1 MEIIKK
7 SSDELTMKQMYDL
20 MKSPEIQRVSDN
32 DDALVQ
38 VDAWVLYKDTDKDG
52 NMREI
57 LSILDNGVGAAV
69 ATNSATFIR
78 DFMEIVDMCMD
89 YGMEVQHVKISS
101 GTSKAD
107 RKFYTCVYV
116 D

>member
-7 SSDELTMKQMYDL
+7 SSEELTVKQMYDL
-20 MKSPEIQRVSDN
+20 TRSPEIQKVSEN
-32 DDALVQ
+32 DGALVQ
-38 VDAWVLYKDTDKDG
+38 VDAWAVYKDTDKDG
-52 NMREI
+52 NTREI
-57 LSILDNGVGAAV
+57 LSILDNEVGAV

-78 DFMEIVDMCMD
+78 DFMEIIKMCAD
-89 YGMEVQHVKISS
+89 CGVEVHHVKISS
-101 GTSKAD
+101 GTSKAG

>member
-20 MKSPEIQRVSDN
+20 TKSPEIQKVSDN
-32 DDALVQ
+32 EGALIQ
-38 VDAWVLYKDTDKDG
+38 VDAWALYNDTDKDG
-52 NMREI
+52 NTRAI
-57 LSILDNGVGAAV
+57 LSILDNEVGAV

-78 DFMEIVDMCMD
+78 DFTEIIEMCAD
-89 YGMEVQHVKISS
+89 CGVKVEHVKISS
-101 GTSKAD
+101 GKSKAG

>member
-20 MKSPEIQRVSDN
+20 TKSPEIQKLSDN
-32 DDALVQ
+32 DGVIVQ
-38 VDAWVLYKDTDKDG
+38 VDAWALYNDTDKDG
-52 NMREI
+52 NTREI
-57 LSILDNGVGAAV
+57 LSILDNELAAI
-69 ATNSATFIR
+69 ATNSPTFIR
-78 DFMEIVDMCMD
+78 DFMEIAEMCAIC
-89 YGMEVQHVKISS
+89 GIEVHHVKISS
-101 GTSKAD
+101 GMSKAG

>member
-7 SSDELTMKQMYDL
+7 SSDELAMKQLYDL
-20 MKSPEIQRVSDN
+20 TKSPEIQKVSDN
-32 DDALVQ
+32 EGALVQ
-38 VDAWVLYKDTDKDG
+38 VDAWALYNDTDKDG
-52 NMREI
+52 NTREI
-57 LSILDNGVGAAV
+57 LSILDNEVGAV

-78 DFMEIVDMCMD
+78 DFMEIDEMC
-89 YGMEVQHVKISS
+89 EVFGVELHHVKISS
-101 GTSKAD
+101 GTSKAG

>member
-20 MKSPEIQRVSDN
+20 TKSPEIQKLSDN
-32 DDALVQ
+32 DGALVQ
-38 VDAWVLYKDTDKDG
+38 VDAWALYNDTDKDG
-52 NMREI
+52 NTREI
-57 LSILDNGVGAAV
+57 LSILDNEVGAV

-78 DFMEIVDMCMD
+78 DFMEITEMCAD
-89 YGMEVQHVKISS
+89 CGVEVRHVKISS
-101 GTSKAD
+101 GTSKAG
-107 RKFYTCVYV
+107 RKFYTCVYE

>member
-7 SSDELTMKQMYDL
+7 SSDELTMKQLYDL
-20 MKSPEIQRVSDN
+20 TKSPEIQRVSDN
-32 DDALVQ
+32 DGALLQ
-38 VDAWVLYKDTDKDG
+38 VDAWLLYNGTDAIG

-57 LSILDNGVGAAV
+57 LSILDNEVGAI
-69 ATNSATFIR
+69 ATNSATFIH
-78 DFMEIVDMCMD
+78 DFMEITEMCHD
-89 YGMEVQHVKISS
+89 CGVEVQHVKISS
-101 GTSKAD
+101 ATSKAG

>member
-20 MKSPEIQRVSDN
+20 TKSPEIQKVSDN
-32 DDALVQ
+32 DGALLQ
-38 VDAWVLYKDTDKDG
+38 VDAWALYKDTDKDG
-52 NMREI
+52 NTREI
-57 LSILDNGVGAAV
+57 LSILDNEAGAI
-69 ATNSATFIR
+69 ATNSATFTR
-78 DFMEIVDMCMD
+78 DFMEIIEMCLD
-89 YGMEVQHVKISS
+89 CGAEVQHVKISS
-101 GTSKAD
+101 GTSKAG

>member
-7 SSDELTMKQMYDL
+7 SSDELTIKQLYDL
-20 MKSPEIQRVSDN
+20 TKSPEIQRVSDN
-32 DDALVQ
+32 EGALVQ
-38 VDAWVLYKDTDKDG
+38 VNAWALYNDTDKDG
-52 NMREI
+52 NTREI
-57 LSILDNGVGAAV
+57 LSILDNEVGAI

-78 DFMEIVDMCMD
+78 DFMEIGEMCAVC
-89 YGMEVQHVKISS
+89 GVKLQHVKISS
-101 GTSKAD
+101 GTSKAG

>member
-7 SSDELTMKQMYDL
+7 SSDKLTIKQMYDL
-20 MKSPEIQRVSDN
+20 TKSPEIQKVSDN
-32 DDALVQ
+32 DGALVQ
-38 VDAWVLYKDTDKDG
+38 VDAWALYKDTDKDG
-52 NMREI
+52 NTREI
-57 LSILDNGVGAAV
+57 LSILDNEVGAV

-78 DFMEIVDMCMD
+78 DFMEITEMCAD
-89 YGMEVQHVKISS
+89 CGVEARHVKISS
-101 GTSKAD
+101 GTSKAG

>member
-20 MKSPEIQRVSDN
+20 TKSPEIQRVSDN
-32 DDALVQ
+32 DGALLQ
-38 VDAWVLYKDTDKDG
+38 VDAWVLYNDTDAIG
-52 NMREI
+52 NTREI
-57 LSILDNGVGAAV
+57 LSILDNEVGAI

-78 DFMEIVDMCMD
+78 DFMEITEMCLD
-89 YGMEVQHVKISS
+89 YGVEVQHVKISS
-101 GTSKAD
+101 ATSKAG

>member
-20 MKSPEIQRVSDN
+20 TKSPEIQRVSDN
-32 DDALVQ
+32 DGALVQ
-38 VDAWVLYKDTDKDG
+38 VDAWVLYNDTDSIG
-52 NMREI
+52 NASEI
-57 LSILDNGVGAAV
+57 LSILDNEVGVV

-78 DFMEIVDMCMD
+78 DFMEIVEMCAD
-89 YGMEVQHVKISS
+89 CGVEPRHVKISS
-101 GTSKAD
+101 GTSKAG
-107 RKFYTCVYV
+107 RKFYTCIYV

>member
-7 SSDELTMKQMYDL
+7 SSDELTIKQMYDL
-20 MKSPEIQRVSDN
+20 TKSPEIQKLSDN
-32 DDALVQ
+32 DGALVQ
-38 VDAWVLYKDTDKDG
+38 VDAWALYNDTDKDG
-52 NMREI
+52 NTREI
-57 LSILDNGVGAAV
+57 LSILDNEVGAV

-78 DFMEIVDMCMD
+78 DFMEITEMCAD
-89 YGMEVQHVKISS
+89 CCVEVQHVKISS
-101 GTSKAD
+101 GTSKAG